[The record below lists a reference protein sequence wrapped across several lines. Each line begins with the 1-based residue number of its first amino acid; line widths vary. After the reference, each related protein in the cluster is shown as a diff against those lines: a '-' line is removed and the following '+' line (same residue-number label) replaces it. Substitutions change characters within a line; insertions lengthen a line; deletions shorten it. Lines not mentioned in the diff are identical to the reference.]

1 MKKATK
7 KMPENAK
14 KNAMPG
20 LIMMVLI
27 MISIMTSMSVPVL
40 ATDQVDTTV
49 YDSASTTETLSWK
62 AFNVLLGYNDMGTT
76 MTGSPA
82 TGIYEFRVGGTAD
95 GELKYAWTFDGS
107 AFTTPFTS
115 ETKGPINLTVQTV
128 SEPEKGLGITFDL
141 YTSHSEGKD
150 NSLNGAA
157 NLKLKVAEFFADG
170 TKLVI
175 TDSNAYSKEVTVVD
189 GYISFEVNQ
198 GGTYEA
204 KENPVAVP
212 EKTAPADNEIAT
224 AKSTNPVNIGLVILL
239 IVVVLAIGGIVVFL
253 KRKGKHDN

>member
-1 MKKATK
+1 MK
-7 KMPENAK
+7 NAK
-14 KNAMPG
+14 KKPKKKAMRKTMQG

-27 MISIMTSMSVPVL
+27 MISISIPVF
-40 ATDQVDTTV
+40 ATDTVDTTV

-128 SEPEKGLGITFDL
+128 SEPEKGLEITFDL
-141 YTSHSEGKD
+141 YTSHTEGKD
-150 NSLNGAA
+150 NSLSGSA
-157 NLKLKVAEFFADG
+157 NLKLKVSEFFSDG
-170 TKLVI
+170 TKLMI
-175 TDSNAYSKEVTVVD
+175 TGSDAYSKDVNVTD
-189 GYISFEVNQ
+189 GYISFDVNK

-204 KENPVAVP
+204 KEIPASVSEN
-212 EKTAPADNEIAT
+212 TAKADNEIAA
-224 AKSTNPVNIGLVILL
+224 AKSPNTVNIGLVSLIILL
-239 IVVVLAIGGIVVFL
+239 VLVAAGGIAVFL
-253 KRKGKHDN
+253 KKKR